1 MLDEHPRANIT
12 EESLSKL
19 KTVFKENGT
28 VTAGNSSGVNDG
40 SAAMLLM
47 KREEA
52 EKRNLKPLAKIISWA
67 TCGVEPA
74 LMGTGPIPASKSAL
88 KKAGWKVDDLDLQI
102 LSELSN
108 DASISVPRLSK
119 KIDVNSSV
127 VYSRI
132 KRLVKRKLIERFT
145 IDVNDAELGYEVKAL
160 TGINIDTKQRDNVI
174 EQLFKIDGVREVA
187 EVTGRFDILVTM
199 YSRSLD
205 QMHKMVS
212 EKIGRVE
219 GIQSSESFIEMKS
232 RTKAMPYMP
241 SNTGE

>member
-1 MLDEHPRANIT
+1 MFW
-12 EESLSKL
+12 
-19 KTVFKENGT
+19 TV
-28 VTAGNSSGVNDG
+28 
-40 SAAMLLM
+40 
-47 KREEA
+47 
-52 EKRNLKPLAKIISWA
+52 
-67 TCGVEPA
+67 
-74 LMGTGPIPASKSAL
+74 
-88 KKAGWKVDDLDLQI
+88 KVDDLDLQI

-127 VYSRI
+127 IYSRI

>member
-1 MLDEHPRANIT
+1 M
-12 EESLSKL
+12 
-19 KTVFKENGT
+19 
-28 VTAGNSSGVNDG
+28 
-40 SAAMLLM
+40 
-47 KREEA
+47 
-52 EKRNLKPLAKIISWA
+52 
-67 TCGVEPA
+67 
-74 LMGTGPIPASKSAL
+74 
-88 KKAGWKVDDLDLQI
+88 QI

-145 IDVNDAELGYEVKAL
+145 IVVNDAELGYEVKAL

-174 EQLFKIDGVREVA
+174 KQLFKIDGVREVA

-199 YSRSLD
+199 YARSLD

-241 SNTGE
+241 SNSGD

>member
-1 MLDEHPRANIT
+1 M
-12 EESLSKL
+12 
-19 KTVFKENGT
+19 
-28 VTAGNSSGVNDG
+28 
-40 SAAMLLM
+40 
-47 KREEA
+47 
-52 EKRNLKPLAKIISWA
+52 
-67 TCGVEPA
+67 
-74 LMGTGPIPASKSAL
+74 
-88 KKAGWKVDDLDLQI
+88 
-102 LSELSN
+102 
-108 DASISVPRLSK
+108 SVPRLSK